1 MLSKDLPALM
11 PTLLISLVMFVPQL
25 VAELRKSGPA
35 AHLTLLLLSICA
47 VTSVLSALAISSQS
61 PPQLAGPETDYIT
74 PIGYAAVGLSIL
86 TPFYWA
92 IEHICDGA
100 DFQIDIILVHSLALT
115 FAAILCSSVLQSAF
129 LLVEVFALCLIATLF
144 LRAGWMLLQ
153 RRTQT

>member
-1 MLSKDLPALM
+1 M
-11 PTLLISLVMFVPQL
+11 PTLLISLIMFVPQL
-25 VAELRKSGPA
+25 VAELRKAGPA

-47 VTSVLSALAISSQS
+47 VTSVLSALAISSLS
-61 PPQLAGPETDYIT
+61 PPQLAGPETYYMSHIT

-100 DFQIDIILVHSLALT
+100 DFRTDIILVHSLALT